1 MARLKTCR
9 STGRFASGIGRRPQT
24 GALPGSQS
32 GDPWWNDVDQ
42 EVTGVNRAQ
51 LPSGIATGIGSLPH
65 RDADAAA
72 EFALSTLELP
82 AIPTLPKRSPAEGM
96 IPQALVGLAGI
107 TVGQYGSIAVD
118 ASSFDPEA
126 PVITDLAHD
135 AFGGWRAFLA
145 AAAGRRGA
153 GKWQFVG
160 PVPLGLALVRAGL
173 SSEVAFDVAVR
184 AVRCRVRD
192 LVEHVAETLPGCRQ
206 VVFIDEPALAEL
218 MAVGFPIAPD
228 TAVDMV
234 SAALAAIEPVAVT
247 GLHVCANADIA
258 SLVSIGPDVLSVP
271 VDERLVE
278 SAGYMARFLADGG
291 TISWGEIST
300 EGPIAMSAERPWR
313 KLSDLWCEL
322 MHHGAD
328 TAQLRQQSIIAPEC
342 GLGTHTPA
350 VAERVYRLT
359 AEVSQRVRDQSMATR
374 FSLGA

>member
-1 MARLKTCR
+1 
-9 STGRFASGIGRRPQT
+9 
-24 GALPGSQS
+24 
-32 GDPWWNDVDQ
+32 
-42 EVTGVNRAQ
+42 VNRAQ
-51 LPSGIATGIGSLPH
+51 LASGIATGIGTLPH

-135 AFGGWRAFLA
+135 AFGGWRAFLS
-145 AAAGRRGA
+145 AAAGRRGPV
-153 GKWQFVG
+153 KWQFVG
-160 PVPLGLALVRAGL
+160 PVTLGLALVRAGL

-192 LVEHVAETLPGCRQ
+192 LAEHVAETLPGCRQ
-206 VVFIDEPALAEL
+206 VVFIHEPALSEL
-218 MAVGFPIAPD
+218 MVVGFPIAPD

-258 SLVSIGPDVLSVP
+258 SLVSIGPDVLSVA

-278 SAGYMARFLADGG
+278 SAGYIARFLADGG
-291 TISWGEIST
+291 TIAWGAIST
-300 EGPIAMSAERPWR
+300 EGPIAMTAERPWR
-313 KLSDLWCEL
+313 KLSDLWCDL
-322 MHHGAD
+322 MHSGAD
-328 TAQLRQQSIIAPEC
+328 PVQLRQQSIITPEC

-350 VAERVYRLT
+350 VAERVYRLA
-359 AEVSQRVRDQSMATR
+359 AEVSQRVKDQSMATR

>member
-1 MARLKTCR
+1 
-9 STGRFASGIGRRPQT
+9 
-24 GALPGSQS
+24 
-32 GDPWWNDVDQ
+32 
-42 EVTGVNRAQ
+42 VNRAQ
-51 LPSGIATGIGSLPH
+51 LPSGIATGIGTLPH

-118 ASSFDPEA
+118 AASFDPEA
-126 PVITDLAHD
+126 PVVTDLAHD
-135 AFGGWRAFLA
+135 AFGGWRAFLS
-145 AAAGRRGA
+145 AAAGRKSA
-153 GKWQFVG
+153 VKWQFVG
-160 PVPLGLALVRAGL
+160 PVTLGLALVRAGL
-173 SSEVAFDVAVR
+173 ASDVAFEVSVR

-247 GLHVCANADIA
+247 GLHVCPTADIA
-258 SLVSIGPDVLSVP
+258 SLVAIGPDVLSVP
-271 VDERLVE
+271 VDERLLE

-291 TISWGEIST
+291 TIAWGAIST

-328 TAQLRQQSIIAPEC
+328 PVQLRQQSIITPEC

-350 VAERVYRLT
+350 VAERVYRLA
-359 AEVSQRVRDQSMATR
+359 AEVSQRVKDQSMATR